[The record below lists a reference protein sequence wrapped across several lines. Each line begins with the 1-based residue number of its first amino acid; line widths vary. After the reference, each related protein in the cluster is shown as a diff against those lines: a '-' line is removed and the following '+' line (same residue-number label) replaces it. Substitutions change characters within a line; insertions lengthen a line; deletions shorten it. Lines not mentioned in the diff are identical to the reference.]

1 MLDESSAEAARRL
14 AEEGAEL
21 AREAGFR
28 ARGLAV
34 PSEHG
39 AWRTL
44 LRIASELDAATIVT
58 GTHGHAAMDAVIG
71 SVAEGVVRHA
81 ERPVLVVPATGA
93 DVGRPCPSPRT
104 PARCVGGARQ
114 VSPFSPRQVRPL
126 LYGLLPRLAGVHDGW
141 DRIDS
146 ADPCWLLGALILEL
160 PVHVG
165 YVMLFG
171 LVLAGRRID
180 ATTAWLTTIA
190 GVAATR
196 LIAAGG
202 AGGIALTAW
211 VLRRAGEDAR
221 AVAAGL
227 TAFLVLLY
235 SVYTAALVVGGV
247 GLLTGL
253 WPGPAPVAPCV
264 LAVAVGGGIIVLWA
278 GLGLAAIGALVRSD
292 ATDGWRG
299 ALGAIPSGIRDAI
312 AVARRR
318 DRRLLG
324 APAWWGFDIATL
336 AACLAAFG
344 EPPAPAA
351 LVVAYFVGML
361 GNLLPLPAASAASTE
376 A

>member
-1 MLDESSAEAARRL
+1 MSA
-14 AEEGAEL
+14 
-21 AREAGFR
+21 
-28 ARGLAV
+28 
-34 PSEHG
+34 
-39 AWRTL
+39 
-44 LRIASELDAATIVT
+44 ASAPA
-58 GTHGHAAMDAVIG
+58 HAP
-71 SVAEGVVRHA
+71 
-81 ERPVLVVPATGA
+81 RPVRWRRTFGVAVLATA
-93 DVGRPCPSPRT
+93 S
-104 PARCVGGARQ
+104 AAA
-114 VSPFSPRQVRPL
+114 

-146 ADPCWLLGALILEL
+146 ADPWWLLGALILECL
-160 PVHVG
+160 SYVG

-264 LAVAVGGGIIVLWA
+264 LAVAVGGGIIVLA
-278 GLGLAAIGALVRSD
+278 LGLAAIAPLVRSD

-361 GNLLPLPAASAASTE
+361 GNLLPLPGGVGGVDGGLIAALIAFGVDPGLAFVGVFSYRVFSFWLPTVAGVPAYL
-376 A
+376 ALVRRVHRWDVPVGLGRPDGD